1 MSTGWAAT
9 SADWGYNQCDGTKD
23 TDQSVTKLE
32 RDMVTAQFN
41 PLAPG
46 ALANPYPM
54 YKALQ
59 EEAPWYWSEMFEAW
73 VLTRY
78 DDVDAVLN
86 HPRFSADR
94 SQARG
99 RMAEMMRQRQS
110 EAEDF
115 GIFSRVQ
122 TMLTSDPPE
131 HTRLRK
137 LVSKAFTPKAVENL
151 RPRIQEIVDE
161 LLDQRRRTRSEFDLV
176 EELAY
181 PMPVIVI
188 AEMLGVPAKDR
199 ARFKHWSDNV
209 VATLGG
215 PFTAPE
221 VMSAAQQSLVELVEY
236 LQDFIKER
244 RASPREDLI
253 SGLVAAEER
262 GDVLSEEEILATTIL
277 LLIAGNETTTNLIS
291 NSVYTLLNNR
301 DQWDIL
307 RNEPDVMPSAIEE
320 LLRFCG
326 PVQLTG
332 RVAMEDLEING
343 HKVEEGTPCTTLLGA
358 ANRDPA
364 KFPDPDRFDVRRN
377 PKDHVGL
384 GDGIHF
390 CLGAPLARAEA
401 AIAIGELIKRFPD
414 LQFRGDGAGV
424 GRELHHPR
432 DQEPAG
438 GC

>member
-1 MSTGWAAT
+1 
-9 SADWGYNQCDGTKD
+9 
-23 TDQSVTKLE
+23 
-32 RDMVTAQFN
+32 MVTAQFN

-54 YKALQ
+54 YKALR

-73 VLTRY
+73 ILTRY
-78 DDVDAVLN
+78 EDVDAVLN

-94 SQARG
+94 GQAKG

-110 EAEDF
+110 EDF

-122 TMLTSDPPE
+122 TMLTSDPPA

-137 LVSKAFTPKAVENL
+137 LVSKAFTPRAVENL
-151 RPRIQEIVDE
+151 RPRIQDIVDE
-161 LLDQRRRTRSEFDLV
+161 LLGQIPDTSEFDLV

-188 AEMLGVPAKDR
+188 AEMLGVPANDR
-199 ARFKHWSDNV
+199 ARFKHWSDTV

-215 PFTAPE
+215 PFTAPD
-221 VMSAAQQSLVELVEY
+221 VMAAAQQSLQELAAYMHE
-236 LQDFIKER
+236 FIGER

-262 GDVLSEEEILATTIL
+262 GDVLSEDEILATTIL

-291 NSVYTLLNNR
+291 NSVYTLLSHR

-307 RNEPDVMPSAIEE
+307 REEPDVMPSAVEE

-332 RVAMEDLEING
+332 RVAMEDLELNG
-343 HKVEEGTPCTTLLGA
+343 HKVEQGVPCTTLLGA
-358 ANRDPA
+358 ANRDPS

-377 PKDHVGL
+377 PKEHVGL

-401 AIAIGELIKRFPD
+401 SIAIGTMIQRFPD
-414 LQFRGDGAGV
+414 LQLRVEPEWGGNFIIRGIKKLVV
-424 GRELHHPR
+424 GT
-432 DQEPAG
+432 
-438 GC
+438 